1 MAGNQH
7 NLLDLDE
14 QDKAYGNPGRPPPV
28 SDEYYS
34 RASTSY
40 DDFVGASGSGQPVLA
55 PNAQDMQQYPHD
67 IPPVGRTYSQ
77 HSLGNYQPYY
87 SDDFDPDEN
96 RSSSGTAYQ
105 DNEGTYE
112 GVEAAGRKRQSVSM
126 MGRVKS
132 MMGMGPQYSGMDL
145 PLTET
150 RAQDTIA
157 GVSDSGSVRRE
168 RPKESGKF
176 KFGFGRQKVDPST
189 LGPRV
194 IHLNNPPANAM
205 NKYVDNHVST
215 AKYNFATFV
224 PKFLYEQFSKYANL
238 FFLFTACLQQIP
250 NISPTNKYTTIGPL
264 IVVLL
269 VSAGK
274 EAVEDLKRK
283 NQDKDLNRSKAR
295 ILVGSNFD
303 DTKWINVRVGDIVR
317 VESEEPFPADL
328 VLMAS
333 SEPEGLC
340 YIETANLDG
349 ETNLKIKQAI
359 PETAGMVSPG
369 DLSRLSGRIRSEQ
382 PNSSLYTYEATLTM
396 DVGGGEK
403 ELSLSPE
410 QLLLRGA
417 TLRNTRW
424 IHGAVVF
431 TGHETKLMRNA
442 TATPIKR
449 TAVERMVNVQIIVL
463 VSILLVLSL
472 VSSVGDVIKQS
483 TASTQLAYLQL
494 EGNGLVKQFFADILT
509 YWVLYS
515 NLVPIRCVYSTSVSM
530 LNGSNSL

>member
-1 MAGNQH
+1 MAGYQPNP
-7 NLLDLDE
+7 NNPSLLLDLDE
-14 QDKAYGNPGRPPPV
+14 QDRTYGNPGRPPPV
-28 SDEYYS
+28 SDEYYA

-40 DDFVGASGSGQPVLA
+40 DDFIGASGTGQPDVG
-55 PNAQDMQQYPHD
+55 PSPQDIQQYPHHM
-67 IPPVGRTYSQ
+67 PAVGRTYSNN
-77 HSLGNYQPYY
+77 SLGGYQPYY
-87 SDDFDPDEN
+87 DDFPDEN
-96 RSSSGTAYQ
+96 RSSTGTTYQ
-105 DNEGTYE
+105 EHGGGTYD
-112 GVEAAGRKRQSVSM
+112 GPEAGGRKRQSIGMV
-126 MGRVKS
+126 GRVKS
-132 MMGMGPQYSGMDL
+132 MMGMGPQYSEMDL

-150 RAQDTIA
+150 RAKDTIA
-157 GVSDSGSVRRE
+157 GVGGDSASIKESR

-176 KFGFGRQKVDPST
+176 KFGFGGFGRQKADPST

-194 IHLNNPPANAM
+194 IHLNNPPANALG
-205 NKYVDNHVST
+205 KYVDNHVST
-215 AKYNFATFV
+215 AKYNIATFL

-238 FFLFTACLQQIP
+238 FFLFTAGLQQIP

-274 EAVEDLKRK
+274 EAVEDWKRK
-283 NQDKDLNRSKAR
+283 TQDKELNKSKAR
-295 ILVGSNFD
+295 VLIGTTFE

-359 PETAGMVSPG
+359 PETAGLVSPG

-382 PNSSLYTYEATLTM
+382 PNSSLYTYEATLTI

-403 ELSLSPE
+403 EFPLSPE

-417 TLRNTRW
+417 TLRNTPW
-424 IHGAVVF
+424 IHGVVVF

-463 VSILLVLSL
+463 VSILLGLSII
-472 VSSVGDVIKQS
+472 SSVGDVIKQVAPS
-483 TASTQLAYLQL
+483 SLYALGSCINWAISLLPQRSWRIFNSKA
-494 EGNGLVKQFFADILT
+494 LT
-509 YWVLYS
+509 
-515 NLVPIRCVYSTSVSM
+515 
-530 LNGSNSL
+530 